1 MARATY
7 IYLLC
12 YNNTPLRAYT
22 VKHELIDSLPPFK
35 DEFLAYYTVLR
46 VRDNNT
52 GIKPVDITQE
62 ISEEAYER

>member
-1 MARATY
+1 MARSTY
-7 IYLLC
+7 IYLLF
-12 YNNTPLRAYT
+12 YDNIPSEAYT

-35 DEFLAYYTVLR
+35 EEFLAYYTVLR
-46 VRDNNT
+46 FRDNNT